1 MKVKKDITLKCIAR
15 HGLVKI
21 GSLHPATIFPTTG
34 AINIKSF
41 RTTWTAHPVLFV
53 RDDGTPDNS
62 RDWANWE
69 IVTDQGST
77 TQDLPSKPVART
89 QTIESFGLQW

>member
-41 RTTWTAHPVLFV
+41 RTTWTAHPMLFV

-77 TQDLPSKPVART
+77 APVART
-89 QTIESFGLQW
+89 QTVESVGLQW